1 MFESLSDRLGGVFDR
16 LRGRG
21 ALTEADVR
29 AAMREVRVAL
39 LEADVALPVAREFV
53 DKATELAVGQN
64 VLRSVTPGQQ
74 VVKIVNDALVEM
86 LGGSDH
92 VADLEIGVTPPAV
105 IMMVGLQG
113 SGKTTTTAKIAR
125 RLSGGQGGRER
136 KKVLMASLD
145 VNRPA
150 AQEQL
155 AVLGTQCEVATL
167 PIVAGQQP
175 VDIARR
181 ALQAAKLQGYDV
193 LMLDTAGRLHVDAAL
208 MEEMRAVADV
218 AKPAEIL
225 LVVDALTGQD
235 AVNVA
240 KSFSDQVPLTG
251 VVLTRMDGDARGGAA
266 LSMRAVTGKPIKFAG
281 TGEKMDA
288 LEPFHPSRVAGRI
301 LGMGDVVSLVER
313 AAESIQQEDAEKL
326 AARMAKG
333 QFDLNDLRAQLQQM
347 TKMGGLG
354 MLAGMIPG
362 MKKAQGAV
370 EAAGGD
376 KVLLRM
382 DAMIG
387 SMTVKERAK
396 PELLNAKRKIRIAK
410 GSGTTVQDVNKLLKM
425 HLEMAGAMKK
435 LRKMG
440 GLKAMAGMF
449 GGGKGGGGMG
459 GGGLGG
465 LGGASR
471 PDIAGLLGGNGA
483 GGLPGLGGGG
493 AKLPPGFENL
503 IKKK

>member
-1 MFESLSDRLGGVFDR
+1 MFESLSNRLGGVFDR

-39 LEADVALPVAREFV
+39 LEADVALPVARDFV

-86 LGGSDH
+86 LG
-92 VADLEIGVTPPAV
+92 ADAVELELGVTPPAI

-113 SGKTTTTAKIAR
+113 SGKTTSTAKIAL
-125 RLSGGQGGRER
+125 RLAKKQG

-145 VNRPA
+145 VNRPN

-155 AVLGTQCEVATL
+155 AVLGTQAEVQTL
-167 PIVAGQQP
+167 PIVKGQQP

-181 ALQAAKLQGYDV
+181 AVQAAKLQGFDV
-193 LMLDTAGRLHVDAAL
+193 LMLDTAGRLHVDQAL
-208 MEEMRAVADV
+208 MDEMRAVAEV
-218 AKPAEIL
+218 TKPTEIL

-240 KSFSDQVPLTG
+240 QNFSDQVPLTG
-251 VVLTRMDGDARGGAA
+251 IVLTRMDGDARGGAA

-281 TGEKMDA
+281 MGEKLEA
-288 LEPFHPSRVAGRI
+288 LEAFDPKRVAGRI
-301 LGMGDVVSLVER
+301 LGMGDVVGLVER
-313 AAESIQQEDAEKL
+313 AAEAIQVEDAEKM
-326 AARMAKG
+326 AARLQKG
-333 QFDLNDLRAQLQQM
+333 LFDMDDLRGQLTQM
-347 TKMGGLG
+347 RRMGGIG
-354 MLAGMIPG
+354 ALAGMIPG
-362 MKKAQGAV
+362 MKKAQAQVDAV
-370 EAAGGD
+370 GGE

-382 DAMIG
+382 DAMIT
-387 SMTVKERAK
+387 SMTPKERRK

-410 GSGTTVQDVNKLLKM
+410 GSGTTVQDVNKLIKM
-425 HLEMAGAMKK
+425 HQEMAGAMKK
-435 LRKMG
+435 IKKMG
-440 GLKAMAGMF
+440 GLAGMAKMF
-449 GGGKGGGGMG
+449 GGGGGGGGMG

-465 LGGASR
+465 MGGIDPAK
-471 PDIAGLLGGNGA
+471 LLSGGG
-483 GGLPGLGGGG
+483 GGLPGLGGGQT
-493 AKLPPGFENL
+493 KLPPGFENL
-503 IKKK
+503 LKKK